1 MGGAV
6 EFSRSVA
13 CTYVGICSRRGGE
26 EDGWKAKVLAL
37 VPMFGRRTDTA
48 VSEFIELHGIK
59 ANTEF

>member
-1 MGGAV
+1 M
-6 EFSRSVA
+6 A